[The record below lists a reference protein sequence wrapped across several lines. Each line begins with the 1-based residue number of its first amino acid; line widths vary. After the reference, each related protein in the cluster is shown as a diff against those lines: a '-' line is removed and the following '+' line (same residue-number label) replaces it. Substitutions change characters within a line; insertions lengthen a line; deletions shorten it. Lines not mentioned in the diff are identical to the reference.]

1 MGEFI
6 AEMQERLLPEYE
18 QMKHYQVFTPEQIR

>member
-1 MGEFI
+1 MAEVV

-18 QMKHYQVFTPEQIR
+18 QLKKFDVCTDEQIR

>member
-18 QMKHYQVFTPEQIR
+18 QMKLYQIFRPEQIR

>member
-1 MGEFI
+1 MAEFI

-18 QMKHYQVFTPEQIR
+18 QMKNYNVFTPDQVR